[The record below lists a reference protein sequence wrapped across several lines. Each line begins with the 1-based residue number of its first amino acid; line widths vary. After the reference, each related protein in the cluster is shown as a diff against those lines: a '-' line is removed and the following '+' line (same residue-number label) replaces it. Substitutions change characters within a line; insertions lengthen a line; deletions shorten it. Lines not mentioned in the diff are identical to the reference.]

1 MKMEKT
7 ENELFKFLGNLGQNY
22 NALLIVWHK
31 ENSLP
36 SINKRTKQ
44 KGW

>member
-7 ENELFKFLGNLGQNY
+7 ENELFKFLGNFGQCY
-22 NALLIVWHK
+22 NALLLVWLK

-36 SINKRTKQ
+36 SMYKRTKQ